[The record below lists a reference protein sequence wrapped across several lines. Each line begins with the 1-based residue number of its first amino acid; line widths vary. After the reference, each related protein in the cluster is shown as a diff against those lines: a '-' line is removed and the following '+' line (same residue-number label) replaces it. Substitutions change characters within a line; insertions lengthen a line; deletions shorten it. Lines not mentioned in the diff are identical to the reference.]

1 MGMMPSSAPRLNYCV
16 LPEYAAPATNAGHSM
31 GQNGF
36 TPSTADQM
44 GMVFQSAVTG
54 ARTCPT
60 PVQLD
65 GLYNVNRPAADGGC

>member
-1 MGMMPSSAPRLNYCV
+1 MGP
-16 LPEYAAPATNAGHSM
+16 
-31 GQNGF
+31 NGF

-54 ARTCPT
+54 GRTCPT

-65 GLYNVNRPAADGGC
+65 GLYNGNAPAADGGC